1 MKHQVLDVND
11 AANISFVVS
20 QTAFIEPKVLAKKY
34 PQITY
39 ARDIPVSTAANPFST
54 SVTFYSTDEVG
65 AAKLI
70 SGRGDDI
77 PMANITLAKHDTS
90 VSMAAIGY
98 SFSLEEVGQAQ
109 MLNMPLDSMGANAA
123 RMSYERF
130 VDAVAYTGNTQM
142 GVQGLYNTTGI
153 TTVAAAGLWAGLT
166 VAQILADVNTL
177 LSGAWSSSLG
187 IEMPNVLKL
196 PLAVFAQLASTQ
208 LPNTSQTVLDYILR
222 ANVYTAS
229 TGQTLQIGADFRLT
243 NRAVAYTKDPD
254 ALVLHVPMA
263 LRFLPVQTDGLDYV
277 VPGMFRLAGLD
288 VRRKGAL
295 RYMDGVA

>member
-11 AANISFVVS
+11 ATNISFVVS

-34 PQITY
+34 PQITDS
-39 ARDIPVSTAANPFST
+39 RDIPVSTAANPFAT

-65 AAKLI
+65 AAKLVA
-70 SGRGDDI
+70 GRGDDI
-77 PMANITLAKHDTS
+77 PMANVTLAKHDAS
-90 VSMAAIGY
+90 VHMAAIGY
-98 SFSLEEVGQAQ
+98 SFSLEEVAQAQ
-109 MLNMPLDSMGANAA
+109 MLNMSLDQMGANAA

-130 VDAVAYTGNTQM
+130 VDDVAYTGNTQM
-142 GVQGLYNTTGI
+142 GTKGLYNYAGI
-153 TTVAAAGLWAGLT
+153 TTAAATGAWSGLT
-166 VAQILADVNTL
+166 VAQILADVNTII
-177 LSGAWSSSLG
+177 SGAWTSSVG

-208 LPNTSQTVLDYILR
+208 LPNTAQTVLDYILR

-229 TGQTLQIGADFRLT
+229 TGQPLQIGADYRLT
-243 NRAVAYTKDPD
+243 TRAVAYSKDPD
-254 ALVLHVPMA
+254 ALVLLVPMA
-263 LRFLPVQTDGLDYV
+263 LRFLPIQVSGLDYV

-295 RYMDGVA
+295 RYMDGVM